1 MQLILMLRA
10 AIFENAIALMC
21 ELVPMEAMLHF
32 VTLHLKARGKKCREF
47 IVRKQISDC
56 FETG

>member
-1 MQLILMLRA
+1 MLRA

-32 VTLHLKARGKKCREF
+32 VTLHLKARGKKRREF